1 MNKNENLL
9 KVFVLSFVAG
19 NVGLLIG
26 YILVYLLIGQAEY
39 AKEILNLVN
48 IKNLFAQI
56 ISTGIIGIISIIFIK
71 TFFSI
76 MNELCK
82 VKCETLKNIIKP
94 AIKIF
99 VKFFICEG
107 ILFGIIY
114 FEVDILSKY
123 SINLG
128 VIYIGILMV
137 GLILSSIAY
146 IFYEMVKNINK
157 KLDERKMNIRDIP

>member
-19 NVGLLIG
+19 NIGLLFG
-26 YILVYLLIGQAEY
+26 YILIYLSLGQGEY
-39 AKEILNLVN
+39 AREILNLVN

-56 ISTGIIGIISIIFIK
+56 ISTGITGIISIIAIK

-76 MNELCK
+76 MKELGK
-82 VKCETLKNIIKP
+82 VKWETLKDV
-94 AIKIF
+94 IKITIKMF
-99 VKFFICEG
+99 IRFFICEG

-123 SINLG
+123 SRNLG

-137 GLILSSIAY
+137 GLIVSSIAY

-157 KLDERKMNIRDIP
+157 KLDERKMNI

>member
-19 NVGLLIG
+19 NIGLLIG
-26 YILVYLLIGQAEY
+26 YILVYLSVGQEEY
-39 AKEILNLVN
+39 AREILNLVN

-56 ISTGIIGIISIIFIK
+56 ISTGITGIISIIAIK

-76 MNELCK
+76 MKELGK
-82 VKCETLKNIIKP
+82 VKWETLKDV
-94 AIKIF
+94 IKITIKMF
-99 VKFFICEG
+99 IRFFICEG

-123 SINLG
+123 SRNLG

-137 GLILSSIAY
+137 GLIVSSIAY
-146 IFYEMVKNINK
+146 IFYEIVKGINK
-157 KLDERKMNIRDIP
+157 KLDERKMNI